1 MYIDNHCLFISKMIM
16 DKPMTV
22 SNLGACP
29 MSAMNMRETMDERR
43 CVTGACSLLSVS
55 GKDLLST
62 GPTDIHIN
70 RKMEPRVVPIPEWHP
85 EGNNI
90 SVGNVFG
97 KIG

>member
-1 MYIDNHCLFISKMIM
+1 
-16 DKPMTV
+16 MTV

-29 MSAMNMRETMDERR
+29 MSAMNMRETMDGRQ

-70 RKMEPRVVPIPEWHP
+70 RKTEPRVVPIPEWHP

-90 SVGNVFG
+90 SVGSVFG